1 MGTFLVCWEWEWERS
16 LSVANTKWTPTH
28 THVLSIYTY
37 TQMRDV
43 RRRHIEHTHTQAL
56 DGEAL
61 EEGGQ
66 KEDVDGEVCFT
77 IVVDVYYD
85 DRSRCV

>member
-1 MGTFLVCWEWEWERS
+1 
-16 LSVANTKWTPTH
+16 
-28 THVLSIYTY
+28 
-37 TQMRDV
+37 MRDV
-43 RRRHIEHTHTQAL
+43 GRRHIEHTHTHTQAL

-77 IVVDVYYD
+77 IVVGVYYD
-85 DRSRCV
+85 DRSRCVL

>member
-1 MGTFLVCWEWEWERS
+1 MLGGDIL
-16 LSVANTKWTPTH
+16 NT
-28 THVLSIYTY
+28 
-37 TQMRDV
+37 
-43 RRRHIEHTHTQAL
+43 HTHTQAL

-77 IVVDVYYD
+77 IVVGVYYD
-85 DRSRCV
+85 DRSRCVL